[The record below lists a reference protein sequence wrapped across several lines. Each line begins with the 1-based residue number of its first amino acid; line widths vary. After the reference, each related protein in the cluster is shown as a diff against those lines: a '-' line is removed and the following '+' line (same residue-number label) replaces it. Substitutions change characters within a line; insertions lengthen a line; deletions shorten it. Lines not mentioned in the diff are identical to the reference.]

1 MKKLYFITILFL
13 ASYSI
18 SAQVGINTDSPI
30 STLHILSDNE
40 ETPSDRDGVL
50 IPRVTQLID
59 DPNIPNGML
68 VFYKKQRS
76 PTDDE
81 NTPQQGFFWRK
92 NNVWVPFLSTNQ
104 LTPDQTVTMVNTQSN
119 FYEWTSMNG
128 QTIRN
133 NALLKFDAATLK
145 ANDEDNFSVTA
156 DGNLKVT
163 KAGNYIVQSTLTFFI
178 STEPNDISRDA
189 LEVILQKNG
198 NDVSAPVIRSSFSY
212 PMSAGMS
219 EANGSVSL
227 NGFITLSVNDELS
240 IRVQRYYRDVDGGWV
255 LITPV
260 GEISTLTLR
269 YIGN

>member
-81 NTPQQGFFWRK
+81 NTPQQGFF
-92 NNVWVPFLSTNQ
+92 
-104 LTPDQTVTMVNTQSN
+104 
-119 FYEWTSMNG
+119 
-128 QTIRN
+128 
-133 NALLKFDAATLK
+133 
-145 ANDEDNFSVTA
+145 
-156 DGNLKVT
+156 
-163 KAGNYIVQSTLTFFI
+163 
-178 STEPNDISRDA
+178 
-189 LEVILQKNG
+189 LEKK
-198 NDVSAPVIRSSFSY
+198 
-212 PMSAGMS
+212 
-219 EANGSVSL
+219 
-227 NGFITLSVNDELS
+227 
-240 IRVQRYYRDVDGGWV
+240 
-255 LITPV
+255 
-260 GEISTLTLR
+260 
-269 YIGN
+269 